1 MATTYTARAKLRKG
15 AQGDRNWHSL
25 FNANADAIDGANAVG
40 AFATTTT
47 EIPSST
53 LAVAISGGTY
63 VKADGITYAAY
74 GGTSSLSLS
83 ASSTTLIWLTDAGAI
98 GTGASWPSGTPC
110 LRLAVATTDAS
121 KVTAIADARTPYR
134 VS

>member
-15 AQGDRNWHSL
+15 DQGDRNWHGIL
-25 FNANADAIDGANAVG
+25 NANADVIDSTNAVG
-40 AFATTTT
+40 AFAVTSK
-47 EIPSST
+47 EVPSTS
-53 LAVAISGGTY
+53 LAVAVSGGTY
-63 VKADGITYAAY
+63 IKADGETYATFA
-74 GGTSSLSLS
+74 GAASLALP
-83 ASSTTLIWLTDAGAI
+83 ASSTTMIWLTDAGSI
-98 GTGASWPSGTPC
+98 DSGGAWPSGTPC